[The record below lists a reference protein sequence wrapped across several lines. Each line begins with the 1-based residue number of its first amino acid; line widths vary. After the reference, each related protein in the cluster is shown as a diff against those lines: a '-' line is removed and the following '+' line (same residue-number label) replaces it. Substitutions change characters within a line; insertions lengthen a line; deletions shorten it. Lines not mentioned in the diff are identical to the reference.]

1 MRQLPLKLVISRLE
15 NDLGM
20 SANMELARRVS
31 ENLPEAVDF
40 YISKLGKSIVEHIS
54 FTIMHCDVF
63 SDYYI
68 FLIK

>member
-1 MRQLPLKLVISRLE
+1 MRQLPLKLVISSLE

-20 SANMELARRVS
+20 SANMELARRVA

-54 FTIMHCDVF
+54 FTIMHRD
-63 SDYYI
+63 I
-68 FLIK
+68 F